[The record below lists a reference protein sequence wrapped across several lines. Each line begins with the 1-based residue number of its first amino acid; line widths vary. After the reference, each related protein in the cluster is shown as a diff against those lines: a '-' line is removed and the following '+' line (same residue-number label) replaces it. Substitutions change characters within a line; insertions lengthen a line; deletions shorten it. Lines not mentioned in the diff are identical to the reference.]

1 MDSKLLILELL
12 KVPSP
17 FDNLEG
23 HFNKENA
30 IREISTLED
39 ANALRQIQRDLR
51 TASVFSYSR
60 TVNIPI
66 MDTHSKILKPYVNKL
81 TDEDDFI

>member
-17 FDNLEG
+17 FDNLRG
-23 HFNKENA
+23 HFDKENA
-30 IREISTLED
+30 IPAIGTLED
-39 ANALRQIQRDLR
+39 IKVLRQIQMDLR
-51 TASVFSYSR
+51 TAAIFSYSR
-60 TVNIPI
+60 TVNISI